1 MNFIKKL
8 PMSML
13 WQKFLDGDIQAF
25 QSVYESYI
33 DDLYHYG
40 VSFYGDKDVVLDC
53 IHDLFVHLFENKK
66 IAKDVNIK
74 FYLFASLRRAILRKR
89 KENQKYAEST
99 SLEAWEYANAY
110 EMNFN
115 ANEVDNEKLKNLKQQ
130 IEKLPKRQREVIYLK
145 YYVGLSYED
154 IAEIMQVDISSC
166 RTLSFRAIRQLRLDL
181 SSLKTFLLFFF

>member
-1 MNFIKKL
+1 MT
-8 PMSML
+8 ML
-13 WQKFLDGDIQAF
+13 WRKFLDGDVEAF
-25 QSVYESYI
+25 QAVYESHI

-40 VSFYGDKDVVLDC
+40 VSFYGDKEIVLDC

-74 FYLFASLRRAILRKR
+74 YYLFASLRRTILRKK
-89 KENQKYAEST
+89 KENDKYTNSMYID
-99 SLEAWEYANAY
+99 AWEYANAY

-115 ANEVDNEKLKNLKQQ
+115 LSEGDNEHLQKLKQQ

-145 YYVGLSYED
+145 YYVGLSYEE
-154 IAEIMQVDISSC
+154 IAAIMQVDVSSC

-181 SSLKTFLLFFF
+181 SAIK

>member
-1 MNFIKKL
+1 LNLTKKL

-13 WQKFLDGDIQAF
+13 WQKFLDGDIKAF
-25 QSVYESYI
+25 QSVYELYI

-53 IHDLFVHLFENKK
+53 IHDLFVYLFENKK

-74 FYLFASLRRAILRKR
+74 FYLFASLRRAILRKK
-89 KENQKYAEST
+89 KESEKYAEST
-99 SLEAWEYANAY
+99 SIEAWEYANAY
-110 EMNFN
+110 EMNL
-115 ANEVDNEKLKNLKQQ
+115 NEVDNEKLQKLKQQ